1 MSHLDDGAL
10 PSTRD
15 GVHET
20 ADLPMPPPVPAGLP
34 ADLAALDR
42 FSAKPQDL
50 PAWEAAR
57 DAMGSADNDDP
68 LPAARDALM
77 MAVDVP
83 ARERARQEL
92 AGLLDEL
99 RPLPMPAHFRPASD
113 IADPLPRPVLR
124 AAGQGGAL
132 LSEGAVV
139 MLAGA
144 GGAAKS
150 TLASTLALD
159 VAYGGDLVDPSG
171 PDGLATGFSGLF
183 DVRPGAVMIA
193 SYEDPAGVVSWR
205 LRELAHARRAAD
217 AVLSRV
223 HVAHFAGLP
232 LYGPRSLY
240 NARPEPL
247 RGWRHLWDAVDRIRP
262 TLLIVDPALAA
273 YVGEPNHLS
282 AVREFVAGL
291 STEAATRRCGVLL
304 IAHSRKAARGAKED
318 PFDPGQVGGASAWPD
333 AARGVLTLTG
343 KGDDRTLAIA
353 KANWG
358 RAFILAALKPVVT
371 ASGALIG
378 FDKGPDPW
386 SVEKPKETPY
396 DSKT

>member
-1 MSHLDDGAL
+1 MSHLEDGAL

-20 ADLPMPPPVPAGLP
+20 ADLLPPPVPAGLP
-34 ADLAALDR
+34 AELAALDR

-68 LPAARDALM
+68 LPAARDALV
-77 MAVDVP
+77 MAVDVRE
-83 ARERARQEL
+83 RERARQEL

-124 AAGQGGAL
+124 AAGLGGAL
-132 LSEGAVV
+132 LTEGAVCL
-139 MLAGA
+139 LAGA

-205 LRELAHARRAAD
+205 LRGLAHARRAAD
-217 AVLSRV
+217 AALSRV

-232 LYGPRSLY
+232 LYGPKSLY

-247 RGWRHLWDAVDRIRP
+247 RGWRHLWTAVDRIRP
-262 TLLIVDPALAA
+262 TLLIVDPALEAF
-273 YVGEPNHLS
+273 VGDLNHLG
-282 AVREFVAGL
+282 AVREFVSVL
-291 STEAATRRCGVLL
+291 SAEARTRRCGVLL
-304 IAHSRKAARGAKED
+304 VAHSRKAARGATED
-318 PFDPGQVGGASAWPD
+318 PFDPGQVGGAGAWAD

-343 KGDDRTLAIA
+343 QGDHRTLAIA

-358 RAFILAALKPVVT
+358 RAYVKTELKPLVT
-371 ASGALIG
+371 ESGALLG
-378 FDKGPDPW
+378 FDAHPDGW
-386 SVEKPKETPY
+386 AEKKY
-396 DSKT
+396 DPTI